1 MLLWISE
8 MIQSHKVAKRFDL
21 ITGCNSCKPGTLW
34 SSCRDKVTSFV
45 SWSGNLKQEA
55 KRTHDIIL
63 FCCGICKKMYNRLSM
78 CYHIHPSEWH
88 RSILDQGFIFHF
100 VTVLPCQ
107 SRAASAWLSLPGCKS
122 FYGRVKALKHCKI
135 TNNEKKHCKI
145 ENYKKH
151 LVFILPSNISLL
163 LEHMYY

>member
-1 MLLWISE
+1 MKGWAAGVTKHSKSMPECPCLKANHTGFCVEDLACGMHCQIDEANKKNWDLLRSLEIRPQSGQGIPAGEEEPYDFFQLRNRGPIICKCMLLWISE

-63 FCCGICKKMYNRLSM
+63 C
-78 CYHIHPSEWH
+78 
-88 RSILDQGFIFHF
+88 
-100 VTVLPCQ
+100 
-107 SRAASAWLSLPGCKS
+107 
-122 FYGRVKALKHCKI
+122 
-135 TNNEKKHCKI
+135 
-145 ENYKKH
+145 
-151 LVFILPSNISLL
+151 LL
-163 LEHMYY
+163 WYV